1 MNAWLVKDL
10 FSSWKS
16 ATAESD
22 EKLKCGHL
30 VVDGLTNGT
39 GEERGGGKVGESG
52 GKMEGGEVGKA
63 GTLISQQLVKSG
75 GHYLSRPL

>member
-1 MNAWLVKDL
+1 MIDL

-22 EKLKCGHL
+22 EELKCGHL
-30 VVDGLTNGT
+30 VVDGINKWNWG
-39 GEERGGGKVGESG
+39 GERWGESG

-63 GTLISQQLVKSG
+63 GNLISQQLVKSVG
-75 GHYLSRPL
+75 QYLSRRL